1 MREQNL
7 DHAQVRVA
15 PPLVF
20 LSYLIGALIV
30 SWFVPFPTPWTFPLR
45 IVGGLMVIAGFMSAG
60 SAISQMRKANTS
72 PDPHHAV
79 AALVTGGPY
88 HFTRNPIYL
97 GFFLIYLGFTL
108 LAGTLWGLIASP
120 FLIWTVTSAVIRAEE
135 TYLDDKFGDQYKEFR
150 SRVRRWI

>member
-1 MREQNL
+1 MTEQNL

-20 LSYLIGALIV
+20 LSYLIGALVV
-30 SWFVPFPTPWTFPLR
+30 SRIISFPTPWTFPLR
-45 IVGGLMVIAGFMSAG
+45 IDGGLMVIAGFVLAG

-72 PDPHHAV
+72 PDPRHTV
-79 AALVTGGPY
+79 AALVTSGPY
-88 HFTRNPIYL
+88 RFTRNPIYL

-120 FLIWTVTSAVIRAEE
+120 FLIWTLTSAVIPAEE
-135 TYLDDKFGDQYKEFR
+135 AYLDGKLGNQYKEFR
-150 SRVRRWI
+150 SRIRRWI